1 MEIVKVNHFFWEGM
15 TEKRRMEKSSNFI
28 EYEAYKYFI
37 SLLSFSFEIL
47 ELSSSLQCNYFV
59 DTTAAV

>member
-1 MEIVKVNHFFWEGM
+1 M

-47 ELSSSLQCNYFV
+47 ELSSYLQCNYFV
-59 DTTAAV
+59 DTTVAV